1 MRRSIPKILEF
12 PERVTLELTNHCNLS
27 CGICPRQY
35 TNYNRGFM
43 DSSLFMDIVDEM
55 NEHGSNTLVPFF
67 RGESLLHQ
75 NFIKLISYAEDKG
88 MTIQLA
94 TNGILLTKEVAKAL
108 VEINLDF
115 ISFSVDTINPEDYKR
130 MRRGSDFTK
139 LMEGIENL
147 LEEKLKQRSKKP
159 EVQISAVDTGMNDNV
174 KQEFVSFWIDRVQRV
189 RIYPLHTSD
198 GKFGSL
204 QREQKN
210 SWLRL
215 PCHKPFTE
223 MVIYWDGRAVVCNHD
238 WDRNEGLGDV
248 SSDGLL
254 KVWNSEAYQEL
265 RENHMRGNYCKSDVC
280 SNCDHWF
287 QAYNEKELIGEE
299 FMGIVNQK
307 RMEVSNV

>member
-1 MRRSIPKILEF
+1 MQRSIPKLLEF
-12 PERVTLELTNHCNLS
+12 PERVTLELTNQCNLS

-43 DSSLFMDIVDEM
+43 DSSLFKDIVDEM
-55 NEHGSNTLVPFF
+55 SKHGSNTLVPFF
-67 RGESLLHQ
+67 RGESLLHKD
-75 NFIKLISYAEDKG
+75 FIKLIKYAKDKD

-94 TNGILLTKEVAKAL
+94 TNGILLTKEAAKAL

-115 ISFSVDTINPEDYKR
+115 ISFSVDTINPEEYKR

-147 LEEKLKQRSKKP
+147 LEEKLKQRSEKP
-159 EVQISAVDTGMNDNV
+159 EIQISAVDTGMDDNV
-174 KQEFVSFWIDRVQRV
+174 KQEFVSFWIDRVQRI
-189 RIYPLHTSD
+189 RIYPLHTND

-248 SSDGLL
+248 SSDGLR

-265 RENHMRGNYCKSDVC
+265 REKHIRGNYCKNDVC

-287 QAYNEKELIGEE
+287 QTYNEKELIGEE

-307 RMEVSNV
+307 KVEVSNV